1 MTADQR
7 TTGGLG
13 RGLASLIPVGAD
25 ERSREIPLSQ
35 IRRNPFQPRQ
45 RFDHEGLASLAAS
58 IAEHGVLQPIL
69 VTQVPEGFELV
80 AGERRV
86 RAAEMAGIERIPAL
100 IRTVDQHDQLALA
113 LVENLQR
120 ADLNPMDEARAFRRL
135 ADEFGMTQD
144 EIAAGVGR
152 SRPAITNTLR
162 LLDASPTVQAA
173 IEDGRISEG
182 HGRAIASLAT
192 HGEQDDLLTVVV
204 ARGLSVR
211 RTEALARDGR
221 TASAR
226 GSSQGATLRDPEL
239 ERVETGLRSTLGTK
253 VTVTPGTRG
262 GRITIEYYGP
272 EDLARIYERVA
283 GAER

>member
-13 RGLASLIPVGAD
+13 RGLASLIPANAD
-25 ERSREIPLSQ
+25 ERPREIPLSD
-35 IRRNPFQPRQ
+35 IRRNPYQPRH

-69 VTQVPEGFELV
+69 VTQVLGGFELI

-86 RAAEMAGIERIPAL
+86 RAAEMAGIDRIPAT

-162 LLDASPTVQAA
+162 LLDASPAVQAA

-182 HGRAIASLAT
+182 HGRAIASLET

-211 RTEALARDGR
+211 RTEALAREER
-221 TASAR
+221 ASSPR
-226 GSSQGATLRDPEL
+226 EVSPGPTGRDPEL
-239 ERVETGLRSTLGTK
+239 ERLETGLRSTLGTK

-262 GRITIEYYGP
+262 GRITIEYYSS
-272 EDLARIYERVA
+272 EDLVRIYDRLA
-283 GAER
+283 GAEG